1 MYLITLPQDLIS
13 RNEVILR
20 QNGEYRLNHL
30 PQALVKTVINTP
42 TINGI
47 LYKGYNQVSAQ
58 VTSGSHNSVEL
69 TFELSIPS
77 ISAATFAYF
86 RNEVRQKLGSGEE
99 LQISTAAGIGPY
111 PPPKAETRMASY
123 GVELFAKQIIKEVD
137 INLNSF
143 DFNGM
148 TASLIIQKILQDIRL
163 LPVEQIKFSGSIAL
177 NSNLTTTQSISVYLP
192 ISTVVFSDGL
202 TIPFSAYASNAVITE
217 IPIKT
222 VSIPYDFWA

>member
-20 QNGEYRLNHL
+20 QNGEYLLNHL

-77 ISAATFAYF
+77 I
-86 RNEVRQKLGSGEE
+86 
-99 LQISTAAGIGPY
+99 
-111 PPPKAETRMASY
+111 
-123 GVELFAKQIIKEVD
+123 
-137 INLNSF
+137 
-143 DFNGM
+143 
-148 TASLIIQKILQDIRL
+148 
-163 LPVEQIKFSGSIAL
+163 
-177 NSNLTTTQSISVYLP
+177 
-192 ISTVVFSDGL
+192 
-202 TIPFSAYASNAVITE
+202 
-217 IPIKT
+217 
-222 VSIPYDFWA
+222 